1 MLQPQALDCIKIL
14 GVAVCITAVEIVALM
29 KGKNGLLLRLVIVA
43 LAGLAGFSL
52 AELIR

>member
-1 MLQPQALDCIKIL
+1 LSPQAADAVKV
-14 GVAVCITAVEIVALM
+14 GVACICITMVEVVALC
-29 KGKNGLLLRLVIVA
+29 KGKNGFILRLVIIA

>member
-1 MLQPQALDCIKIL
+1 MSPQACDVLKVGIAAL
-14 GVAVCITAVEIVALM
+14 CITAVEIVALC

-52 AELIR
+52 AQLIK

>member
-1 MLQPQALDCIKIL
+1 M
-14 GVAVCITAVEIVALM
+14 VEVVALC
-29 KGKNGLLLRLVIVA
+29 KGKNGFILRLVIIA